1 MQNSD
6 VENRLYQ
13 LESQIAELKSLIL
26 QKASEADA
34 DKEKKGRG
42 RDSNPRRGLHRYTI
56 LNIKHHR
63 NELSA
68 EIV

>member
-26 QKASEADA
+26 KKASEADA

-42 RDSNPRRGLHRYTI
+42 RDSPRVVASTGTPY
-56 LNIKHHR
+56 
-63 NELSA
+63 
-68 EIV
+68 